1 MPRAILHCDM
11 NNCFASIET
20 LLFPELKGK
29 AIAVCGSEKE
39 RHGIV
44 LAKSE
49 EAKKFGVKTAETI
62 WQAKQKCPE
71 LLIVPPHYPAY
82 LHYSRL
88 ARKLYEEYT
97 DLVEP
102 FGLDECWLD
111 VTPSQRLWPD
121 TDELAYTIKE
131 RIKKEIGLTVSIGV
145 SFNKVFAKLGSDLK
159 KPDAITFIKEKD
171 FREKLWSLPASA
183 LLGVG
188 RATGKKLYSRG
199 VRTIGELASC
209 RPAFLE
215 KLLGKNGLLLH
226 AYANGR
232 DSSRVMSSDYI
243 SPVKSIGRGL
253 TCISDLLN
261 NEEVGRVF
269 LQLAQSIARR
279 LRDIELLATG
289 VQITIRESN
298 LHFHQFQASLSLP
311 SQSASLMAKEALE
324 LFVKNYRWL
333 SPVRALTIRAINLKS
348 LDFPFQYDIF
358 CEAQAHEKW
367 SRVEETVYHLRQ
379 RFGND
384 SVTMASLLQDL
395 KLPKEKS
402 EIVTLPSNFYR

>member
-1 MPRAILHCDM
+1 MTRRILHCDM
-11 NNCFASIET
+11 NNCFASIEA

-62 WQAKQKCPE
+62 WQAKQKCPN

-82 LHYSRL
+82 LHYSKM
-88 ARKLYEEYT
+88 AREIYSEYT
-97 DLVEP
+97 DLIEP

-121 TDELAYTIKE
+121 VEELAYTIKE
-131 RIKKEIGLTVSIGV
+131 RMKKEIGLTVSIGV

-159 KPDAITFIKEKD
+159 KPDAITCIKEEN
-171 FREKLWSLPASA
+171 FREKLWSLPVSA

-188 RATGKKLYSRG
+188 RATEKKLYSRG
-199 VRTIGELASC
+199 VRTIGDLARC
-209 RPAFLE
+209 KADFLK
-215 KLLGKNGLLLH
+215 KLFGKNGLLLH

-232 DSSRVMSSDYI
+232 DVSRVMSTDYS

-253 TCISDLLN
+253 TCVSDLLN

-269 LQLAQSIARR
+269 LYLAQSVARR
-279 LRDIELLATG
+279 LRDISLLATG
-289 VQITIRESN
+289 IQITIRESSLN
-298 LHFHQFQASLSLP
+298 FHQFQAPLSLP

-324 LFVKNYRWL
+324 LFKRNYCWL
-333 SPVRALTIRAINLKS
+333 SPVRALTIRAINLQNQ
-348 LDFPFQYDIF
+348 DFPFQYDIF
-358 CEAQAHEKW
+358 NQAKAHEKW
-367 SRVEETVYHLRQ
+367 SKVEETVYHLRQ

-384 SVTMASLLQDL
+384 SITMASLLQDL
-395 KLPKEKS
+395 KLPREKS
-402 EIVTLPSNFYR
+402 EIVTLPAGYYR